1 MSFDWHPGLFAL
13 FPFSSYP
20 LLRARNLTVVR
31 AEDSE
36 LAIQQNRKIFGVS
49 GRGHAAR
56 RLRWCAAGFVL
67 AVVVGWQGLTTG
79 AAAAQEQSTWS
90 GVYTDAQASRGESV
104 YNLTCAV
111 CHGDDLAG
119 GEMGPGLA
127 GSSFLNFWD
136 GLSLGDLYMVMSVS
150 MPQDNPGSLDPAQYV
165 DVIAYMLQQSEF
177 PTGDGDL
184 SEGALGDVTI
194 QAQAQ

>member
-1 MSFDWHPGLFAL
+1 M
-13 FPFSSYP
+13 
-20 LLRARNLTVVR
+20 
-31 AEDSE
+31 
-36 LAIQQNRKIFGVS
+36 AIQQNQKIFGVS
-49 GRGHAAR
+49 GRRHAAR
-56 RLRWCAAGFVL
+56 RLRWCAAGLVL

-79 AAAAQEQSTWS
+79 EAVARPAAQEQSTWS
-90 GVYTDAQASRGESV
+90 GVYTSAQASRGEAV
-104 YNLTCAV
+104 YNSNCAV
-111 CHGDDLAG
+111 CHGDDLSG

-127 GSSFLNFWD
+127 GNSFLSFWD

-165 DVIAYMLQQSEF
+165 DVIAYMLQRSEF
-177 PTGDGDL
+177 PIGDGEL